1 VRTSG
6 DFSLVLGGPLYQLL
20 LRLRL
25 ARPPIGLVERRIAA
39 GILLTWLPVFVMTW
53 IGGTALG
60 GTRVPFFFDVE
71 TQVRLLIALPLFIGA
86 EPLVHAQIATQ
97 VRQFIERGIIAP
109 PDRGRFEA
117 IVEDTMRLRNSMAI
131 ELVLLASAIGIG
143 FWVWREQ
150 FASRVGTWY
159 MAEDQL
165 TAAGAWYGFVSLGLF
180 RFVLFRWYFRILLW
194 YVFLWRVARMPL
206 QLNALH
212 PDRAGGI
219 GFLAGSL
226 TALAP
231 VLLAQSATLA
241 GVIGGQIL
249 FEGAKLAA
257 FRIEI
262 GVAVAG
268 LAALAIVPLAFF
280 AAPMLR
286 AGLRGKLEYG
296 VLAMHYVE
304 GFREKW
310 MRGAAVREPLVGTS
324 DIQSLADLANAS
336 EVVAQMGVL
345 PVNLKAL
352 VRFAV
357 LLALPF
363 APLALTIIPLNELIS
378 RILKQLI

>member
-1 VRTSG
+1 VRTSN

-257 FRIEI
+257 FHIEI

-296 VLAMHYVE
+296 VLAMRYVE

-345 PVNLKAL
+345 PVKLKAL

-363 APLALTIIPLNELIS
+363 APLALTMIPLNELIS

>member
-1 VRTSG
+1 
-6 DFSLVLGGPLYQLL
+6 VLGGPLYQLL

-39 GILLTWLPVFVMTW
+39 GILLTWLPVFMMTW

-60 GTRVPFFFDVE
+60 GTRVPFFFDIE
-71 TQVRLLIALPLFIGA
+71 TQVRLLVALPLLIGA
-86 EPLVHAQIATQ
+86 EPLVHAQISTQ

-109 PDRGRFEA
+109 ADRGRFEA

-159 MAEDQL
+159 MAQDQL

-194 YVFLWRVARMPL
+194 YVFLWRAARLPL

-257 FRIEI
+257 FQIEI

-268 LAALAIVPLAFF
+268 LAAMAIVPLVFF
-280 AAPMLR
+280 AVPMLR

-296 VLAMHYVE
+296 VLAMHYVA

-310 MRGAAVREPLVGTS
+310 LRGVAAREPLVGTS
-324 DIQSLADLANAS
+324 DIQSLADLANAN

>member
-1 VRTSG
+1 
-6 DFSLVLGGPLYQLL
+6 VLGGPLYQLL

-25 ARPPIGLVERRIAA
+25 ARPPIALVERRIAA
-39 GILLTWLPVFVMTW
+39 VIVLTWLPVLVMTW

-60 GTRVPFFFDVE
+60 ATRVPFFFDVE
-71 TQVRLLIALPLFIGA
+71 TQVRLLVALPLLIGA
-86 EPLVHAQIATQ
+86 EPLVHARLATQ

-131 ELVLLASAIGIG
+131 ELVLLVSAIGIG

-159 MAEDQL
+159 MAEDRL
-165 TAAGAWYGFVSLGLF
+165 TAAGAWYGFVSLGVF
-180 RFVLFRWYFRILLW
+180 RFVLFRWYFRIVLW
-194 YVFLWRVARMPL
+194 YLFLWRVARMPL

-241 GVIGGQIL
+241 GVMGSQIL
-249 FEGAKLAA
+249 FEGVKLAA
-257 FRIEI
+257 LQIEI
-262 GVAVAG
+262 GVAVAA
-268 LAALAIVPLAFF
+268 LATMAIVPLTFF

-286 AGLRGKLEYG
+286 AGMQGKLQYG
-296 VLAMHYVE
+296 VLAMHYVAE
-304 GFREKW
+304 FREKW
-310 MRGAAVREPLVGTS
+310 LRGAPVREPLIGTS

-336 EVVAQMGVL
+336 QIVAEMGVL

-363 APLALTIIPLNELIS
+363 APLALTVIPLNDLIS

>member
-1 VRTSG
+1 
-6 DFSLVLGGPLYQLL
+6 
-20 LRLRL
+20 
-25 ARPPIGLVERRIAA
+25 
-39 GILLTWLPVFVMTW
+39 
-53 IGGTALG
+53 
-60 GTRVPFFFDVE
+60 
-71 TQVRLLIALPLFIGA
+71 
-86 EPLVHAQIATQ
+86 
-97 VRQFIERGIIAP
+97 
-109 PDRGRFEA
+109 
-117 IVEDTMRLRNSMAI
+117 
-131 ELVLLASAIGIG
+131 
-143 FWVWREQ
+143 
-150 FASRVGTWY
+150 
-159 MAEDQL
+159 
-165 TAAGAWYGFVSLGLF
+165 VSLGLF

-194 YVFLWRVARMPL
+194 YVFLWRAARLPL

-257 FRIEI
+257 FQIEI

-268 LAALAIVPLAFF
+268 LAAMAIVPLVFF
-280 AAPMLR
+280 AVPMLR

-296 VLAMHYVE
+296 VLAMHYVA

-310 MRGAAVREPLVGTS
+310 LRGVAAREPLVGTS
-324 DIQSLADLANAS
+324 DIQSLADLANAN